1 MRNPMKPVV
10 LSLGAFP
17 PATVETLAERFEDH
31 HYTVHPLPEG
41 TLSAELKGRIRGIA
55 TEANRGATRALI
67 ESLPKLEIISCFGV
81 GVDAI
86 DLAAARERN
95 IPVTNTPGILADE
108 CADLA
113 IGMMLASA
121 RQIVFADGFVRSGAW
136 LKGPLPLGRS
146 VGAKTLGVV
155 GLGGIGRAIADRA
168 KAFRMNVIWHGP
180 RPKPDVPYEYV
191 ADLVALAKRSDY
203 LMVAC
208 RGGPATRGLISAEV
222 LDALGPKGTLINIAR
237 GSVVDEEALIA
248 RLRDGR
254 RRFRRARRLREFAAH
269 PAGFSDPAQCRP
281 AAPPGQ
287 RHGRDAHRD
296 RAADDRQSHRAFRG
310 PSAAHPGDMNGRGLH
325 ERPL

>member
-1 MRNPMKPVV
+1 MQALLPENQRKAMKPVV

-17 PATVETLAERFEDH
+17 PATVQTLAERFEDH

-67 ESLPKLEIISCFGV
+67 EQLPKLEIISCFGV

-146 VGAKTLGVV
+146 VGA
-155 GLGGIGRAIADRA
+155 R
-168 KAFRMNVIWHGP
+168 
-180 RPKPDVPYEYV
+180 
-191 ADLVALAKRSDY
+191 RS
-203 LMVAC
+203 AWW
-208 RGGPATRGLISAEV
+208 A
-222 LDALGPKGTLINIAR
+222 
-237 GSVVDEEALIA
+237 
-248 RLRDGR
+248 
-254 RRFRRARRLREFAAH
+254 
-269 PAGFSDPAQCRP
+269 
-281 AAPPGQ
+281 
-287 RHGRDAHRD
+287 
-296 RAADDRQSHRAFRG
+296 
-310 PSAAHPGDMNGRGLH
+310 SAASAVPSPIAPRRSG
-325 ERPL
+325 